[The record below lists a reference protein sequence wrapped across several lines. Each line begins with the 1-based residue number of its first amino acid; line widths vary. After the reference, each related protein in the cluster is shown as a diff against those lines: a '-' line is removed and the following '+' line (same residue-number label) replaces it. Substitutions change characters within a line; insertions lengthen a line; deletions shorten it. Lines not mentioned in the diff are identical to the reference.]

1 MLISRA
7 GTCNDSN
14 ELHATSC
21 KLRKY
26 QDSLFVTRHLLL
38 NSCRGF
44 TLLEIIVVIFIISL
58 ALAIVFPS
66 FIGIGES
73 RIKSEA
79 KRLASVIRYL
89 NDTSI
94 STKETVAMKF
104 NFRDKALSYKAHDE
118 EKAERFDS
126 VSNIELQ
133 SKGLVSDGEVIIF
146 FGLSGAQESFKFY
159 LKDDKSAM
167 EVTMNAMNGKVKVAT
182 SDKQRDDR
190 EK

>member
-1 MLISRA
+1 MKNA
-7 GTCNDSN
+7 
-14 ELHATSC
+14 
-21 KLRKY
+21 KLRIYKICNL
-26 QDSLFVTRHLLL
+26 QFAIAE
-38 NSCRGF
+38 GF
-44 TLLEIIVVIFIISL
+44 TLLEIVVVIFIVSL

-66 FIGIGES
+66 FTGIGES

-79 KRLASVIRYL
+79 RRLASVIRYL

-104 NFRDKALSYKAHDE
+104 NFRDKALSYKARDE
-118 EKAERFDS
+118 EKTEKFDS
-126 VSNIELQ
+126 VSNIEVQ

-146 FGLSGAQESFKFY
+146 FGTSGAQESFKLH

-167 EVTMNAMNGKVKVAT
+167 EITMNAMNGKVKII
-182 SDKQRDDR
+182 QN